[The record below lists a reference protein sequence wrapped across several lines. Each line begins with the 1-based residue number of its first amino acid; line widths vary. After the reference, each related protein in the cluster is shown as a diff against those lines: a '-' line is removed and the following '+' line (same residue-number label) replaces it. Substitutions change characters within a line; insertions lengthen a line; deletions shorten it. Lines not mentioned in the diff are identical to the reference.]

1 MPAPDRPRRSV
12 LYMPASNARALEKAK
27 TLPADAVIFD
37 LEDAV
42 APDAKASA
50 RAAAVAAVD
59 SKAYGQREVM
69 IRVNALD
76 TEWGADDLRA
86 VAGSAA
92 DGIVVPKVSTVD
104 EVVQIDNIL
113 IASNAASDLPIWAM
127 METPRGILS
136 ADSICQASSRLA
148 GLCVGTADLSKD
160 LHCAHPADRAP
171 MLTAMQMTI
180 LAARANG
187 LYVLDGVHVDLDD
200 DDGFVAACV
209 QGRDMGF
216 DGKTLIHPR
225 QIEGANRIFAPSEE
239 DVAYAERLIAAH
251 RDAQAKGAGVTT
263 LDGRLVEVLH
273 VAEAERLLDRAR
285 MIAALAEDSAA

>member
-1 MPAPDRPRRSV
+1 MPALDRPRRSV

-42 APDAKASA
+42 APDAKAEA

-59 SKAYGQREVM
+59 SKAYGKREVM

-76 TEWGADDLRA
+76 TQWGADDLRA

-92 DGIVVPKVSTVD
+92 AGVVVPKVSTVE
-104 EVVQIDNIL
+104 EVAQIDQVL
-113 IASNAASDLPIWAM
+113 DAANAPSGLTIWAM

-136 ADSICQASSRLA
+136 ADAICQASPRLA

-160 LHCAHPADRAP
+160 LQCAHPADRAP
-171 MLTAMQMTI
+171 MLTAMQLTI

-200 DDGFVAACV
+200 DDGFIAACI

-225 QIEGANRIFAPSEE
+225 QIDGANRIFAPSE
-239 DVAYAERLIAAH
+239 DDIAHAERLIAAH
-251 RDAQAKGAGVTT
+251 KEAQAKGAGVTT

-273 VAEAERLLDRAR
+273 VVEAERLLARAK
-285 MIAALAEDSAA
+285 MIAELSDESAA

>member
-1 MPAPDRPRRSV
+1 MPAPERPRRSV

-113 IASNAASDLPIWAM
+113 TASNAAPDLPIWAM

-200 DDGFVAACV
+200 DDGFIAACV
-209 QGRDMGF
+209 RGRDMGF

-225 QIEGANRIFAPSEE
+225 QIDGANRIFAPSEE
-239 DVAYAERLIAAH
+239 DVAHAECLIAAH

-263 LDGRLVEVLH
+263 LDGQLVEVLH

>member
-42 APDAKASA
+42 APDAKAEA
-50 RAAAVAAVD
+50 RMAAVAAVD
-59 SKAYGQREVM
+59 SKAYGRREVM

-76 TEWGADDLRA
+76 TQWGVDDLQA
-86 VAGSAA
+86 VAASAA

-113 IASNAASDLPIWAM
+113 TASNAPGNLPIWAM

-136 ADSICQASSRLA
+136 ADAICRASSRLA

-200 DDGFVAACV
+200 DEGFVAACV

-225 QIEGANRIFAPSEE
+225 QIEGANRVFAPSDD
-239 DVAYAERLIAAH
+239 DVTHAERLIAAH
-251 RDAQAKGAGVTT
+251 REAQAKGAGVTT

-273 VAEAERLLDRAR
+273 VAEAERLIARAK
-285 MIAALAEDSAA
+285 MIAAQADEATA

>member
-42 APDAKASA
+42 APDAKAEA
-50 RAAAVAAVD
+50 RMAAVAAVN
-59 SKAYGQREVM
+59 SNAYGRREVM

-76 TEWGADDLRA
+76 TQWGVDDLQA
-86 VAGSAA
+86 VAASAA

-113 IASNAASDLPIWAM
+113 TASNAPGNLPIWAM

-136 ADSICQASSRLA
+136 ADAICRASSRLA

-200 DDGFVAACV
+200 DEGFVAACV

-225 QIEGANRIFAPSEE
+225 QIEGANRVFAPSDD
-239 DVAYAERLIAAH
+239 DVAHAERLIAAH
-251 RDAQAKGAGVTT
+251 REAQAKGAGVTT

-273 VAEAERLLDRAR
+273 VAEAERLIARAK
-285 MIAALAEDSAA
+285 MIAAQADEATA

>member
-42 APDAKASA
+42 APDAKAEA
-50 RAAAVAAVD
+50 RMAAVAAVD
-59 SKAYGQREVM
+59 SKAYGRREVM

-76 TEWGADDLRA
+76 TQWGLDDLQA
-86 VAGSAA
+86 VAASAA

-113 IASNAASDLPIWAM
+113 TASNAPGNLPIWAM

-136 ADSICQASSRLA
+136 ADAICRASSRLA

-200 DDGFVAACV
+200 DEGFVAACV

-225 QIEGANRIFAPSEE
+225 QIEGANRVFAPSDD
-239 DVAYAERLIAAH
+239 DVAHAERLIAAH
-251 RDAQAKGAGVTT
+251 REAQAKGAGVTT

-273 VAEAERLLDRAR
+273 VAEAERLIARAK
-285 MIAALAEDSAA
+285 MIAAQADEATA